1 VAETPEKEPE
11 PGTLGKETQLDG
23 EPATLNRRSSRM
35 QGIIVSSLTAFMVI
49 GAAATYAL
57 PEFNIA
63 VPHFSSFAEV
73 FSDNTASAPIPDSD
87 VNATLKDI
95 QLAQERN
102 AAALQENRA
111 VVQQNAAMLQ
121 RGAAALESVR
131 EGFMAQQMSLK
142 VISNQLSSLIV
153 RVDSLKNSSMPLTTS
168 SIPQP
173 NSGRFVR
180 TSRKKTSRVPNQPVG
195 PVSVGGAPLNPTP
208 GRARVRFSAADARDS
223 GPASRL
229 FNDVIDP
236 VQSRKANEDQVDSH
250 CEAQNPGCDHV
261 GSSGQS
267 SDRQ

>member
-11 PGTLGKETQLDG
+11 PGTLSKETQLDG

-35 QGIIVSSLTAFMVI
+35 QGIIVSSLAAFIAI

-63 VPHFSSFAEV
+63 VPHFSSFAEL
-73 FSDNTASAPIPDSD
+73 FPGETPSAPIPDSD

-102 AAALQENRA
+102 AAALQENGA

-121 RGAAALESVR
+121 EGAAALESVR
-131 EGFMAQQMSLK
+131 QGFTAQQMSLK

-153 RVDSLKNSSMPLTTS
+153 RVDSLKNASMPLTTS

-173 NSGRFVR
+173 NGGRFVR
-180 TSRKKTSRVPNQPVG
+180 TSRKTSRLPNKPVG

-223 GPASRL
+223 GPAARL

-236 VQSRKANEDQVDSH
+236 VQSRKANQDQVDSH
-250 CEAQNPGCDHV
+250 CEAQNAGCDHEEHSR
-261 GSSGQS
+261 GHGNG
-267 SDRQ
+267 RQ